1 MHIHYF
7 NPDHEIA
14 MAMNKPRYEMPRVT
28 REMRRDLGFIPAVW
42 ADDGDCVVVDDVDTA
57 CRLYDEVCLKVKP
70 DVRFILLED
79 IKDVAGNDAI
89 FCPWGWNASMRET
102 LLQAG
107 VPADKLPDDETV
119 SRVRQLSNR
128 RIAVEL
134 LEDINSK
141 LHLAGSSQVCENIED
156 VKTFFSR
163 WHHIV
168 LKAPWSCS
176 GRGVRFFSD
185 ADDRQCAAKSPTKAD
200 WQWVGNTLERQGFVI
215 AEVMETKILDFAM
228 EFQCCD
234 GLLTD
239 NGLSL
244 FNTTGSAY
252 TGNMLMSRK
261 AICEALEEYVPKEA
275 LDSLNHKITN
285 NELLRARLRGYNG
298 PVGIDMMIVRDDS
311 NKPQIH
317 PCVEINLRQTM
328 GMAAVTL
335 SDRGERGSMRIA
347 REGNHFKLKIEN

>member
-107 VPADKLPDDETV
+107 VPADKLPDDEIV

-134 LEDINSK
+134 LENINSE

-156 VKTFFSR
+156 IKLENR
-163 WHHIV
+163 
-168 LKAPWSCS
+168 
-176 GRGVRFFSD
+176 
-185 ADDRQCAAKSPTKAD
+185 
-200 WQWVGNTLERQGFVI
+200 NT
-215 AEVMETKILDFAM
+215 
-228 EFQCCD
+228 
-234 GLLTD
+234 
-239 NGLSL
+239 
-244 FNTTGSAY
+244 
-252 TGNMLMSRK
+252 
-261 AICEALEEYVPKEA
+261 
-275 LDSLNHKITN
+275 
-285 NELLRARLRGYNG
+285 
-298 PVGIDMMIVRDDS
+298 
-311 NKPQIH
+311 
-317 PCVEINLRQTM
+317 
-328 GMAAVTL
+328 
-335 SDRGERGSMRIA
+335 
-347 REGNHFKLKIEN
+347 